1 MEHRFDILGFIQAVY
16 QQIPTVKFRCSS
28 RIDYEK
34 VHKMEVAVD
43 GIRRRYGADS
53 IKRACFL
60 PESDREWI
68 DHMGGGVS
76 REKRTVDYSREKV
89 L

>member
-1 MEHRFDILGFIQAVY
+1 M
-16 QQIPTVKFRCSS
+16 
-28 RIDYEK
+28 
-34 VHKMEVAVD
+34 D

-68 DHMGGGVS
+68 DHMGGGGEPRKAYRGLFQ
-76 REKRTVDYSREKV
+76 REGIIIKE
-89 L
+89 LM

>member
-1 MEHRFDILGFIQAVY
+1 MEHRFEIQM
-16 QQIPTVKFRCSS
+16 FE

-34 VHKMEVAVD
+34 VHKMEAAVD

-60 PESDREWI
+60 PESDRGWI

-76 REKRTVDYSREKV
+76 REKRTVDYSREKI

>member
-1 MEHRFDILGFIQAVY
+1 MDQIRKRFG
-16 QQIPTVKFRCSS
+16 
-28 RIDYEK
+28 
-34 VHKMEVAVD
+34 M
-43 GIRRRYGADS
+43 DS

-60 PESDREWI
+60 PSAGSVEI

-76 REKRTVDYSREKV
+76 REKRTVDSSQEKI

>member
-1 MEHRFDILGFIQAVY
+1 
-16 QQIPTVKFRCSS
+16 
-28 RIDYEK
+28 
-34 VHKMEVAVD
+34 MEVAVD

-76 REKRTVDYSREKV
+76 REKRTVDYSREKI